1 MSQLDDL
8 VKETRAAFIIAK
20 ADGVLD
26 AGEVIQIAAELAQK
40 IHRLGGL
47 SGAEKKSLLLHT
59 LKRGLDDDGG
69 VDNLA
74 GMVGASTEF
83 KEAFKTHLLQA
94 AGAATDLILDAAQGK
109 LKFAA
114 LRNWLPSC
122 IGFAR
127 TALAA
132 KDQKLIAE
140 AKAFAEKI
148 LPAEAVAEAVTVVE
162 KVVVADSAAVVD
174 LPGVV
179 KSAAA
184 AAAAV

>member
-26 AGEVIQIAAELAQK
+26 AGEVIQLAATLAQK
-40 IHRLGGL
+40 IHKLAGL

-74 GMVGASTEF
+74 GMVGASTEV

-94 AGAATDLILDAAQGK
+94 AGAATDLMLDAAQGK
-109 LKFAA
+109 LNFAA
-114 LRNWLPSC
+114 LRDWRSWLPSC
-122 IGFAR
+122 IGFAQ
-127 TALAA
+127 TVLAA

-148 LPAEAVAEAVTVVE
+148 LPAEAVTVVE
-162 KVVVADSAAVVD
+162 KVVADSAAVVD

-179 KSAAA
+179 K
-184 AAAAV
+184 AAAV